1 MISLLLARTESHRFA
16 FRRED
21 VESVLLLPALYTR
34 PGDISLIEGW
44 LNLQGH
50 GVPVI
55 SLAAILGLQPEPPQL
70 SDHLVL
76 TVQLPRVAW
85 RVRRVSGL
93 GEASWEELRL
103 LEHTAEPTPCYVA
116 EFHHEGQQVNLLNV
130 TGLLLAEEQQRLRQ
144 AEHKLEGRLRGL
156 QPHA

>member
-1 MISLLLARTESHRFA
+1 MISLVLARTELHRFA

-21 VESVLLLPALYTR
+21 VDSVLLLPALYRR
-34 PGDISLIEGW
+34 PGDIALVEGW

-50 GVPVI
+50 GIPVI
-55 SLAAILGLQPEPPQL
+55 SLASILGLEPEPPQL

-93 GEASWEELRL
+93 GEVGWESLRL
-103 LEHTAEPTPCYVA
+103 LEHSAEPTPSYVA
-116 EFHHEGQQVNLLNV
+116 EFDLDGEPFNLINV
-130 TGLLLAEEQQRLRQ
+130 AGLLLAEEQQRLRE
-144 AEHKLEGRLRGL
+144 AEHKLEERLRGVG
-156 QPHA
+156 PRG